1 MAREDLKMNLP
12 KITVD
17 DLFSTQETRDSEK
30 LGKVINIKLK
40 DIDDFAEH
48 PFKVIEND
56 EMYDLAKSIKDNGVL
71 VPAIVRLKDDGR
83 YEMISGHRRKFASEL
98 ADLKTIPCIVRDF
111 DDNEATIVMVDSNMQ
126 REKILPSEKAFA
138 YKMKLEAIKHQG
150 KRIEQTS
157 TPLGEKL
164 NRKYSIDIVSR
175 EVGESTEQIRRYI
188 RLTELIPELLEKV
201 DNEEIALRPA
211 VELSYLTKDEQ
222 LEVLD
227 NIECYVATPN
237 HSQAIE
243 MRRLSAEDKLTPE
256 NIENIMAKDK
266 PNQTPR
272 LKLNENKIRN
282 ALPKHVLAEDKVE
295 DYILKALEHYTKY
308 MRNRYSIER

>member
-71 VPAIVRLKDDGR
+71 VPAIVRKKDNGR
-83 YEMISGHRRKFASEL
+83 YEMIAGHRRKFASEL
-98 ADLKTIPCIVRDF
+98 AELETLPCIVKDL
-111 DDNEATIVMVDSNMQ
+111 DNNEATIVMVDSNMQ

-138 YKMKLEAIKHQG
+138 YKMKVDALKNQG
-150 KRIEQTS
+150 KRTDLTSVPVGHKLRARQLVALQT
-157 TPLGEKL
+157 
-164 NRKYSIDIVSR
+164 N
-175 EVGESTEQIRRYI
+175 ESATNIQRYI
-188 RLTELIPELLEKV
+188 RLTELIPELLDKV
-201 DNEEIALRPA
+201 DKEEIALRPA

-243 MRRLSAEDKLTPE
+243 MRKLSAEDKLTPE
-256 NIENIMAKDK
+256 NIENIMAKAK

>member
-71 VPAIVRLKDDGR
+71 VPAIVRLKDNGR

-98 ADLKTIPCIVRDF
+98 AELETLPCIVKDF

-150 KRIEQTS
+150 KANSTS
-157 TPLGEKL
+157 VGFQQKL
-164 NRKYSIDIVSR
+164 NGTTSRKIIAQ
-175 EVGESTEQIRRYI
+175 EVGESEDKVRKYI

-201 DNEEIALRPA
+201 DNDEIALTPA

-222 LEVLD
+222 L
-227 NIECYVATPN
+227 
-237 HSQAIE
+237 
-243 MRRLSAEDKLTPE
+243 
-256 NIENIMAKDK
+256 
-266 PNQTPR
+266 
-272 LKLNENKIRN
+272 
-282 ALPKHVLAEDKVE
+282 
-295 DYILKALEHYTKY
+295 
-308 MRNRYSIER
+308 

>member
-56 EMYDLAKSIKDNGVL
+56 EMYELAKSIKDNGVL

-98 ADLKTIPCIVRDF
+98 AELKTLPCIVKDF

-138 YKMKLEAIKHQG
+138 YKMKLEAMSHQG
-150 KRIEQTS
+150 KRNDLTC
-157 TPLGEKL
+157 PHVGHKL
-164 NRKYSIDIVSR
+164 ERKKSVELLSG
-175 EVGESTEQIRRYI
+175 EVGDSKSTIQRYI
-188 RLTELIPELLEKV
+188 RLTYLIPELLEKV
-201 DNEEIALRPA
+201 DNDEIALTPA

-237 HSQAIE
+237 HSQTIE
-243 MRRLSAEDKLTPE
+243 MRKLSAEDKLTPE
-256 NIENIMAKDK
+256 NIENIMAKAK

-282 ALPKHVLAEDKVE
+282 ALPKHILAEDKVE
-295 DYILKALEHYTKY
+295 DYILKALEYYTKY

>member
-56 EMYDLAKSIKDNGVL
+56 EMYELAKSIKDNGVL
-71 VPAIVRLKDDGR
+71 VPAIVRLKDNGR

-98 ADLKTIPCIVRDF
+98 ADLKTIPCIVKDL
-111 DDNEATIVMVDSNMQ
+111 DDNEATIIMVDSNMQ

-138 YKMKLEAIKHQG
+138 YKMKVDALKNQG
-150 KRIEQTS
+150 KRTDLTSVPVGHKLRARQLVALQT
-157 TPLGEKL
+157 
-164 NRKYSIDIVSR
+164 N
-175 EVGESTEQIRRYI
+175 ESATNIQRYI
-188 RLTELIPELLEKV
+188 RLTELIPELLDKV

-227 NIECYVATPN
+227 NIECYVSTPN

>member
-1 MAREDLKMNLP
+1 MAKGDLKMNLP

-71 VPAIVRLKDDGR
+71 VPAIVRKKDNGR
-83 YEMISGHRRKFASEL
+83 YEMIAGHRRKFASEL
-98 ADLKTIPCIVRDF
+98 AELETLPCIVKDL
-111 DDNEATIVMVDSNMQ
+111 DNNEATIVMVDSNMQ

-138 YKMKLEAIKHQG
+138 YKMKVDALKNQG
-150 KRIEQTS
+150 KRTDLTSVPVGHKLRARQLVALQT
-157 TPLGEKL
+157 
-164 NRKYSIDIVSR
+164 N
-175 EVGESTEQIRRYI
+175 ESATNIQRYI
-188 RLTELIPELLEKV
+188 RLTELIPELLDKV
-201 DNEEIALRPA
+201 DKEEIALRPA

-243 MRRLSAEDKLTPE
+243 MRKLSAEDKLTPE
-256 NIENIMAKDK
+256 NIENIMAKAK

>member
-56 EMYDLAKSIKDNGVL
+56 EMYELAKSIKDNGVL
-71 VPAIVRLKDDGR
+71 VPAIVRLKDNGR

-98 ADLKTIPCIVRDF
+98 AELKTIPCIVKDL
-111 DDNEATIVMVDSNMQ
+111 DDNEATIIMVDSNMQ

-138 YKMKLEAIKHQG
+138 YKMKVDALKNQG
-150 KRIEQTS
+150 KRTDLTSVPVGHKLRARQLVALQT
-157 TPLGEKL
+157 
-164 NRKYSIDIVSR
+164 N
-175 EVGESTEQIRRYI
+175 ESATNIQRYI
-188 RLTELIPELLEKV
+188 RLTELIPELLDKV

-227 NIECYVATPN
+227 NIDCYVATPN

>member
-56 EMYDLAKSIKDNGVL
+56 EMYELAKSIKDNGVL
-71 VPAIVRLKDDGR
+71 VPAIVRLKDNGR

-98 ADLKTIPCIVRDF
+98 AELKTIPCIVRDF

-138 YKMKLEAIKHQG
+138 YKMKVDALKNQG
-150 KRIEQTS
+150 KRTDLTSVPVGHKLRARQLVALQT
-157 TPLGEKL
+157 
-164 NRKYSIDIVSR
+164 N
-175 EVGESTEQIRRYI
+175 ESATNIQRYI
-188 RLTELIPELLEKV
+188 RLTELIPELLDKV

-227 NIECYVATPN
+227 NIECYVSTPN

-282 ALPKHVLAEDKVE
+282 ALPKHILAEDKVE

>member
-56 EMYDLAKSIKDNGVL
+56 EMYELAKSIKDNGVL
-71 VPAIVRLKDDGR
+71 VPAIVRLKDNGR

-98 ADLKTIPCIVRDF
+98 ADLKTIPCIVKDL
-111 DDNEATIVMVDSNMQ
+111 DDNEATIIMVDSNMQ

-138 YKMKLEAIKHQG
+138 YKMKVDALKNQG
-150 KRIEQTS
+150 KRTDLTSVPVGHKLRARQLVALQT
-157 TPLGEKL
+157 
-164 NRKYSIDIVSR
+164 N
-175 EVGESTEQIRRYI
+175 ESATNIQRYI
-188 RLTELIPELLEKV
+188 SLTELIPELLDKV

-227 NIECYVATPN
+227 NIECYVSTPN

>member
-71 VPAIVRLKDDGR
+71 VPAIVRKKDNGR
-83 YEMISGHRRKFASEL
+83 YEMIAGHRRKFASEL
-98 ADLKTIPCIVRDF
+98 AELETLPCIVKDL
-111 DDNEATIVMVDSNMQ
+111 DNNEATIVMVDSNMQ

-150 KRIEQTS
+150 KANSTS
-157 TPLGEKL
+157 VGFQQKL
-164 NRKYSIDIVSR
+164 NGTTSRKIIAQ
-175 EVGESTEQIRRYI
+175 EVGESEDKVRKYI

-201 DNEEIALRPA
+201 DNDEIALTPA

-243 MRRLSAEDKLTPE
+243 MRKLSAEDKLTPE
-256 NIENIMAKDK
+256 NIENIMAKAK

-282 ALPKHVLAEDKVE
+282 ALPKHILAEDKVE

>member
-12 KITVD
+12 KITLD
-17 DLFSTQETRDSEK
+17 DMFSTQESRDSEK
-30 LGKVINIKLK
+30 LGKVINIKIK
-40 DIDDFAEH
+40 DIDDFSEH

-56 EMYDLAKSIKDNGVL
+56 EMLDLANSIKDNGVL
-71 VPAIVRLKDDGR
+71 VPAIVRQKENGR
-83 YEMISGHRRKFASEL
+83 YEMISGHRRKFASQLAEL
-98 ADLKTIPCIVRDF
+98 ETLPCIVKDL
-111 DDNEATIVMVDSNMQ
+111 DDNEATLVMVDSNMQ

-138 YKMKLEAIKHQG
+138 YKMKLDALNHQG
-150 KRIEQTS
+150 KQITPTS
-157 TPLGEKL
+157 TPLVSKLRSNEKL
-164 NRKYSIDIVSR
+164 AQ
-175 EVGESTEQIRRYI
+175 EVGESREQVRRYI
-188 RLTELIPELLEKV
+188 RLTNLIPELLEKV
-201 DNEEIALRPA
+201 DLEEIALRPA

-227 NIECYVATPN
+227 NIECYVATP
-237 HSQAIE
+237 SYAQAIE

-256 NIENIMAKDK
+256 NIENIMAKEK

-282 ALPKHVLAEDKVE
+282 AVPKHILEENRVE
-295 DYILKALEHYTKY
+295 DYVLKALDYYTKH

>member
-56 EMYDLAKSIKDNGVL
+56 EMYELAKSIKDNGVL

-98 ADLKTIPCIVRDF
+98 ADLKTIPCIVKDL
-111 DDNEATIVMVDSNMQ
+111 DDNEATIIMVDSNMQ

-138 YKMKLEAIKHQG
+138 YKMKVDALKNQG
-150 KRIEQTS
+150 KRTDLTSVPVGHKLRARQLVALQT
-157 TPLGEKL
+157 
-164 NRKYSIDIVSR
+164 N
-175 EVGESTEQIRRYI
+175 ESATNIQRYI
-188 RLTELIPELLEKV
+188 RLTELIPELLDKV

-227 NIECYVATPN
+227 NIECYVSTPN

>member
-17 DLFSTQETRDSEK
+17 DLFSTQESRDAEK
-30 LGKVINIKLK
+30 LGKVVNIKIQ
-40 DIDDFAEH
+40 DIDDFEEH
-48 PFKVIEND
+48 PFKVIENN

-71 VPAIVRLKDDGR
+71 VPAIVRKKDNGR
-83 YEMISGHRRKFASEL
+83 YEMIAGHRRKFASEIAEL
-98 ADLKTIPCIVRDF
+98 ETLPCIVKDL

-150 KRIEQTS
+150 KANSTS
-157 TPLGEKL
+157 VGFQQKL
-164 NRKYSIDIVSR
+164 NGTTSRKIIAQ
-175 EVGESTEQIRRYI
+175 EVGESEDKVRKYI

-201 DNEEIALRPA
+201 DNDEIALTPA

-243 MRRLSAEDKLTPE
+243 MRKLSAEDKLTPE
-256 NIENIMAKDK
+256 NIENIMAKAK

-282 ALPKHVLAEDKVE
+282 ALPKHILAEDKVE

>member
-71 VPAIVRLKDDGR
+71 VPAIVRKKDNGR
-83 YEMISGHRRKFASEL
+83 YEMIAGHRRKFASEIAEL
-98 ADLKTIPCIVRDF
+98 ETLPCIVKDL

-150 KRIEQTS
+150 KANSTS
-157 TPLGEKL
+157 VGFQQKL
-164 NRKYSIDIVSR
+164 NGTTSRKIIAQ
-175 EVGESTEQIRRYI
+175 EVGESEDKVRKYI

-201 DNEEIALRPA
+201 DNDEIALTPA

-243 MRRLSAEDKLTPE
+243 MRKLSAEDKLTPE
-256 NIENIMAKDK
+256 NIENIMAKAK

-282 ALPKHVLAEDKVE
+282 ALPKHILAEDKVE

-308 MRNRYSIER
+308 MRNRYSLER

>member
-56 EMYDLAKSIKDNGVL
+56 EMYELAKSIKDNGVL
-71 VPAIVRLKDDGR
+71 VPAIVRLKDNGR

-98 ADLKTIPCIVRDF
+98 AELETLPCIVKDL
-111 DDNEATIVMVDSNMQ
+111 DNNEATIVMVDSNMQ

-150 KRIEQTS
+150 KANSTS
-157 TPLGEKL
+157 VGFQQKL
-164 NRKYSIDIVSR
+164 NGTTSRKIIAQ
-175 EVGESTEQIRRYI
+175 EVGESEDKVRKYI

-201 DNEEIALRPA
+201 DNDEIALTPA

-237 HSQAIE
+237 HSQTIE
-243 MRRLSAEDKLTPE
+243 MRKLSAEDKLTPE
-256 NIENIMAKDK
+256 NIENIMAKAK

-282 ALPKHVLAEDKVE
+282 ALPKHILAEDKVE

-308 MRNRYSIER
+308 MRNRYSLER

>member
-40 DIDDFAEH
+40 DIEDFAEH

-71 VPAIVRLKDDGR
+71 VPAIVRKKDNGR
-83 YEMISGHRRKFASEL
+83 YEMIAGHRRKFASEL
-98 ADLKTIPCIVRDF
+98 AELETLPCIVKDL
-111 DDNEATIVMVDSNMQ
+111 DNNEATIVMVDSNMQ

-150 KRIEQTS
+150 KANSTS
-157 TPLGEKL
+157 VGFQQKL
-164 NRKYSIDIVSR
+164 NGTTSRKIIAQ
-175 EVGESTEQIRRYI
+175 EVGESEDKVRKYI

-201 DNEEIALRPA
+201 DNDEIALTPA

-243 MRRLSAEDKLTPE
+243 MRKLSAEDKLTPE
-256 NIENIMAKDK
+256 NIENIMAKAK

-282 ALPKHVLAEDKVE
+282 ALPKHILAEDKVE

>member
-1 MAREDLKMNLP
+1 VAREDLKMNLP
-12 KITVD
+12 KITLD
-17 DLFSTQETRDSEK
+17 DMFSTQETRDSER
-30 LGKVINIKLK
+30 LGKVININIK

-71 VPAIVRLKDDGR
+71 VPAIVRKKENGR
-83 YEMISGHRRKFASEL
+83 YEMIAGHRRKFASEL
-98 ADLKTIPCIVRDF
+98 AELETLPCIVKDF

-150 KRIEQTS
+150 KANPTS
-157 TPLGEKL
+157 VGFQQKL
-164 NRKYSIDIVSR
+164 NGATSRKIVAQ
-175 EVGESTEQIRRYI
+175 EVGESEDKVRKFI

-201 DNEEIALRPA
+201 DSEEIALTPA

-227 NIECYVATPN
+227 NIECYVATPT

-243 MRRLSAEDKLTPE
+243 MRKLSAEDKLTPE
-256 NIENIMAKDK
+256 NIENIMAKAK

-282 ALPKHVLAEDKVE
+282 ALPKHILDEDKVE

>member
-56 EMYDLAKSIKDNGVL
+56 EMYELAKSIKDNGVL
-71 VPAIVRLKDDGR
+71 VPAIVRLKDNGR

-98 ADLKTIPCIVRDF
+98 AELKTIPCIVKDL
-111 DDNEATIVMVDSNMQ
+111 DDNEATIIMVDSNMQ

-138 YKMKLEAIKHQG
+138 YKMKVDALKNQG
-150 KRIEQTS
+150 KRTDLTSVPVGHKLRARQLVALQT
-157 TPLGEKL
+157 
-164 NRKYSIDIVSR
+164 N
-175 EVGESTEQIRRYI
+175 ESATNIQRYI
-188 RLTELIPELLEKV
+188 RLTELIPELLDKV

-227 NIECYVATPN
+227 NIDCYVATPN

-256 NIENIMAKDK
+256 NIENIMAKEK

>member
-56 EMYDLAKSIKDNGVL
+56 EMYDLTKSIKDNGVL
-71 VPAIVRLKDDGR
+71 VPAIVRKKDNGR
-83 YEMISGHRRKFASEL
+83 YEMIAGHRRKFASEL
-98 ADLKTIPCIVRDF
+98 AELETLPCIVKDL
-111 DDNEATIVMVDSNMQ
+111 DNNEATIVMVDSNMQ

-150 KRIEQTS
+150 KANSTS
-157 TPLGEKL
+157 VGFQQKL
-164 NRKYSIDIVSR
+164 NGTTSRKIIAQ
-175 EVGESTEQIRRYI
+175 EVGESEDKVRKYI

-201 DNEEIALRPA
+201 DNDEIALTPA

-243 MRRLSAEDKLTPE
+243 MRKLSAEDKLTPE
-256 NIENIMAKDK
+256 NIENIMAKAK

-282 ALPKHVLAEDKVE
+282 ALPKHILAEDKVE

>member
-56 EMYDLAKSIKDNGVL
+56 EMYELAKSIKDNGVL
-71 VPAIVRLKDDGR
+71 VPAIVRLKDNGR

-98 ADLKTIPCIVRDF
+98 ADLKTIPCIVKDL
-111 DDNEATIVMVDSNMQ
+111 DDNEATIIMVDSNMQ

-138 YKMKLEAIKHQG
+138 YKMKVDALKNQG
-150 KRIEQTS
+150 KRTDLTSVPVGHKLRARQLVALQT
-157 TPLGEKL
+157 
-164 NRKYSIDIVSR
+164 N
-175 EVGESTEQIRRYI
+175 ESATNIQRYI
-188 RLTELIPELLEKV
+188 RLTELIPELLDKV

-227 NIECYVATPN
+227 NIDCYVATPN

>member
-56 EMYDLAKSIKDNGVL
+56 EMYELAKSIKDNGVL

-98 ADLKTIPCIVRDF
+98 AELKTIPCIVREF

-138 YKMKLEAIKHQG
+138 YKMKMEALSHQG
-150 KRIEQTS
+150 KQTS
-157 TPLGEKL
+157 RHDGDKL
-164 NRKYSIDIVSR
+164 RTATIIGYENGDSARTV
-175 EVGESTEQIRRYI
+175 QRYI
-188 RLTELIPELLEKV
+188 RLTYLIPELLEKV
-201 DNEEIALRPA
+201 DNNEIALTPA

-227 NIECYVATPN
+227 NIDCYVATPN
-237 HSQAIE
+237 HSQTIE
-243 MRRLSAEDKLTPE
+243 MRKLSAEDKLTPE
-256 NIENIMAKDK
+256 NIENIMAKAK

-282 ALPKHVLAEDKVE
+282 ALPKHILAEDKVE

>member
-1 MAREDLKMNLP
+1 MHLP
-12 KITVD
+12 TLD
-17 DLFSTQETRDSEK
+17 DLFTTQEERDSANLEK
-30 LGKVINIKLK
+30 IVDISVK
-40 DIDDFAEH
+40 DIDDFPNH
-48 PFKVIEND
+48 PFKVIDD
-56 EMYDLAKSIKDNGVL
+56 EEMQLMSKSIKENGILVPVL
-71 VPAIVRLKDDGR
+71 VRQKEDGR
-83 YEMISGHRRKFASEL
+83 YEMISGHRRKFASKL
-98 ADLKTIPCIVRDF
+98 AGIDKIPCIVRDLT
-111 DDNEATIVMVDSNMQ
+111 DDEATIIMVDSNMQ

-150 KRIEQTS
+150 KANPTS
-157 TPLGEKL
+157 VGFQQKL
-164 NRKYSIDIVSR
+164 NGATSRKIVAQ
-175 EVGESTEQIRRYI
+175 EVGESEDKVRKYI

-201 DNEEIALRPA
+201 DTEEIALTPA

-243 MRRLSAEDKLTPE
+243 MRKLSAEDKLTPE
-256 NIENIMAKDK
+256 NIENIMAKAK

-282 ALPKHVLAEDKVE
+282 ALPKHILDEDKVE

>member
-40 DIDDFAEH
+40 DIDDFTEH

-56 EMYDLAKSIKDNGVL
+56 EMYELAKSIKANGVL
-71 VPAIVRLKDDGR
+71 VPAIVRKKDNGR
-83 YEMISGHRRKFASEL
+83 YEMIAGHRRKFSSEL
-98 ADLKTIPCIVRDF
+98 AELETLPCIVRDF

-138 YKMKLEAIKHQG
+138 YKMKVDALKNQG
-150 KRIEQTS
+150 KRTDLTSVPVGHKLRARQLVALQT
-157 TPLGEKL
+157 
-164 NRKYSIDIVSR
+164 N
-175 EVGESTEQIRRYI
+175 ESATNIQRYI
-188 RLTELIPELLEKV
+188 RLTELIPELLDKV

-227 NIECYVATPN
+227 NIECYVSTPN

-282 ALPKHVLAEDKVE
+282 ALPKHILAEDKVE

>member
-1 MAREDLKMNLP
+1 VAREDLKMNLP
-12 KITVD
+12 KIALD
-17 DLFSTQETRDSEK
+17 DMFSTQEERDSEK
-30 LGKVINIKLK
+30 LGKVINIKIK
-40 DIDDFAEH
+40 DIDDFEEH

-71 VPAIVRLKDDGR
+71 VPAIVRLKEDGR
-83 YEMISGHRRKFASEL
+83 YEMIAGHRRKFASEL
-98 ADLKTIPCIVRDF
+98 AELETLPCIVKDL

-126 REKILPSEKAFA
+126 REKILASEKAYA
-138 YKMKLEAIKHQG
+138 YKMKVNALKNQG
-150 KRIEQTS
+150 KRTDLTS
-157 TPLGEKL
+157 APLGQKL
-164 NRKYSIDIVSR
+164 TARQLVALQMN
-175 EVGESTEQIRRYI
+175 ESASNIQRYI
-188 RLTELIPELLEKV
+188 RLTELIPELLEMV
-201 DNEEIALRPA
+201 DKEEIALRPA

-227 NIECYVATPN
+227 NIECYVATPT

-243 MRRLSAEDKLTPE
+243 MRKLSAEDKLTPE
-256 NIENIMAKDK
+256 NIENIMAKEK

-282 ALPKHVLAEDKVE
+282 AIPKHVLEEDKVE
-295 DYILKALEHYTKY
+295 DYVLKALEYYTKH